1 MRTAKRARSDAMTT
15 SPIVLIAQRELT
27 ITVRNR
33 WTVIMAAVFGVLML
47 VIAWAGVAAEGYDG
61 MADFTR
67 TSASMVN
74 LVLYVVPLMALVLAT
89 LSFAGDRGTTELLF
103 SQPVSRTEVM
113 LGKIAG
119 LFVAMGGAMVAG
131 FIVSGGVILFQT
143 GTEGIGGFI
152 AFAVMTLLLGLIFLC
167 VGALA
172 TMLAGRRPRSFGFAI
187 LLWFH
192 FVLFYDL
199 VVLGLASQLRGQSA
213 VTALFLSLFGN
224 PVDLVRVASLI
235 VLDNETIFGATG
247 AALLRFLGGPEV
259 SMLVLVVAAMLWVG
273 LPLLWARVVLRSQ
286 DI

>member
-1 MRTAKRARSDAMTT
+1 MTT
-15 SPIVLIAQRELT
+15 SPIVLIAHRELT

-33 WTVIMAAVFGVLML
+33 WTVIMAGVFGVLML

-61 MADFTR
+61 MANLTR

-131 FIVSGGVILFQT
+131 FIVSGGVVLFQT

-152 AFAVMTLLLGLIFLC
+152 AFAVMTVLLGLIFLC

-172 TMLAGRRPRSFGFAI
+172 AILAGRRPRSFGFAI

-199 VVLGLASQLRGQSA
+199 VVLGLASHVRGQSA

-224 PVDLVRVASLI
+224 PVDIVRVASLI

-259 SMLVLVVAAMLWVG
+259 SILVLVVAAILWVCG
-273 LPLLWARVVLRSQ
+273 PLLWAHAVLRSQ